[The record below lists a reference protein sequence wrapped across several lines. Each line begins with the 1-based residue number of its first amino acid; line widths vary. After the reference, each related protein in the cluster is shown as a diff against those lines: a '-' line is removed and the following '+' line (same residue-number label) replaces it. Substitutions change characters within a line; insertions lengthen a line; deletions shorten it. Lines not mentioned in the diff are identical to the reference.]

1 MKDYMVRATAADG
14 TIRAFAASTREMV
27 EYARIVH
34 RTTPVVTAA
43 LGRLLT
49 AGAMMGTMMK
59 GEKDLIT
66 LRIQGDGP
74 VKSLLVT
81 AESDGFVRGYAG
93 NPEVDI
99 PLKRRGKLDVGG
111 AVGAGTLSVIRDV
124 GLKDPYVG
132 QVDLVSGEI
141 AEDLTYYFAVSE
153 QVPSSVALG
162 VLVDTDCSVKQAGGF
177 ILQLMPDVSEETVS
191 RLEKKLAEIPSI
203 TEMMEAGKSP
213 ETILQEVL
221 EGFQPE
227 ILETVPVGYRCNCT
241 RERVERALISIAPK
255 DLKEIMK
262 EGKDIEVGCQ
272 FCDKKYT
279 FTPEDLKRMYVQKS
293 VSRLQEMNMDSLRKA
308 AEEKK

>member
-1 MKDYMVRATAADG
+1 MGENRDYMVRATAENG
-14 TIRAFAASTREMV
+14 TIRAFAAATRDLV
-27 EYARIVH
+27 EYSRQVH
-34 RTTPVVTAA
+34 GTTPVVTAA

-93 NPEVDI
+93 NPAVDI
-99 PLKRRGKLDVGG
+99 PCKWKGKLDVGG
-111 AVGAGTLSVIRDV
+111 AVGKGTLSVIRDV

-162 VLVDTDCSVKQAGGF
+162 VLVDTDCTVRQAGGF
-177 ILQLMPDVSEETVS
+177 ILQLMPDASEETIS
-191 RLEKKLAEIPSI
+191 RLEQKLAGIPSI
-203 TEMMEAGKSP
+203 TEMMERGMKP
-213 ETILQEVL
+213 EDIIMDVL
-221 EGFQPE
+221 DGFSPE
-227 ILETVPVGYRCNCT
+227 ILERVPVGYRCNCT
-241 RERVERALISIAPK
+241 RDRVERALISIAAK
-255 DLKEIMK
+255 DLKEMMK

-272 FCDKKYT
+272 FCDRKYT
-279 FTPEDLKRMYVQKS
+279 FTPEDLRRMYVEKN
-293 VSRLQEMNMDSLRKA
+293 VSRLKEIGI
-308 AEEKK
+308 E

>member
-1 MKDYMVRATAADG
+1 MEETKDYMVRATAGGGA
-14 TIRAFAASTREMV
+14 IRAFAATTRHLA
-27 EYARIVH
+27 EYARSVH
-34 RTTPVVTAA
+34 GTSPVVTAA

-59 GEKDLIT
+59 GEKDLLT

-81 AESDGFVRGYAG
+81 AESDGYVRGYAA
-93 NPEVDI
+93 NPHVDI
-99 PLKRRGKLDVGG
+99 PCKWKGKLDVGG
-111 AVGAGTLSVIRDV
+111 AVGKGILSVIRDV

-162 VLVDTDCSVKQAGGF
+162 VLVDTDCTVKQAGGF
-177 ILQLMPDVSEETVS
+177 ILQLMPDAPEDVIG
-191 RLEKKLAEIPSI
+191 RLEQKLAEIPSV
-203 TEMMEAGKSP
+203 TEMLEAGKTP
-213 ETILQEVL
+213 EDILTEVL
-221 EGFQPE
+221 DGLSPE
-227 ILETVPVGYRCNCT
+227 ILEKVPVGYRCTCT
-241 RERVERALISIAPK
+241 RDRVERALISISSK
-255 DLKEIMK
+255 DLKEMMK

-279 FTPEDLKRMYVQKS
+279 FTAEDLKRMYVQKS
-293 VSRLQEMNMDSLRKA
+293 VAKLKDWNVL
-308 AEEKK
+308 